1 MRLSPNQQGTDRKD
15 DYETNVWSQQSAD
28 VQLMCLYI
36 LCHNIE
42 PVLPSI
48 NIAIK

>member
-36 LCHNIE
+36 LYVTTLSLYYHQ
-42 PVLPSI
+42 
-48 NIAIK
+48 